1 LLAGAAKP
9 KRKRLQARRLRYLFE
24 RALNPP

>member
-1 LLAGAAKP
+1 LPAGAAKP
-9 KRKRLQARRLRYLFE
+9 GRKRLQAKRLRYLFE